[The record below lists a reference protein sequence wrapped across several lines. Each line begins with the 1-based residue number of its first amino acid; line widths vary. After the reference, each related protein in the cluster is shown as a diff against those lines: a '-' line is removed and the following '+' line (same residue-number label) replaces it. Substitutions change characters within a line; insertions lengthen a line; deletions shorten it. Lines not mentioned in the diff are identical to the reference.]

1 MLLIHAFLLYCT
13 FLSIWTSVVNSC
25 SIGHLE
31 RSEDVCCINYVK
43 EENFCKE
50 CPIGYFGVDCSVPCD
65 QSFYGKLCSLRCGC
79 LKCHHIYGCVP
90 AKPISEAKP
99 RTQAIQ
105 NTTNPNIAK
114 TISEAKLRTQAIQNT
129 TNTNIDQTTERKT
142 IIRQG
147 KQPENMLN
155 PAKKTNLIIISTGV
169 VLTVVLLSFIS
180 CTYCKCFTSENLS
193 GNNPESQNVPQMDTV
208 YAEISRRRT

>member
-105 NTTNPNIAK
+105 NTTNPNI
-114 TISEAKLRTQAIQNT
+114 
-129 TNTNIDQTTERKT
+129 DQTTERKT

>member
-90 AKPISEAKP
+90 
-99 RTQAIQ
+99 
-105 NTTNPNIAK
+105 AK